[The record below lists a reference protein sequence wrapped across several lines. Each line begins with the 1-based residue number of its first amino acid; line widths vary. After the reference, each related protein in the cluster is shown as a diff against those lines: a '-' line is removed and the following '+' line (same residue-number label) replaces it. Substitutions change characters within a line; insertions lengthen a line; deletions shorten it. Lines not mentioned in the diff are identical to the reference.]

1 MKVAFM
7 ELGIFPLPIFIL
19 PGGKLKLRIFEPK
32 YIRLVKESFSSNGF
46 VLSMYNDEATFNS
59 ADVGMIVE
67 IVNFDTLKDG
77 LLSIDVQAK
86 GFVKLSNM
94 YLESDG
100 LLKADTQPVNHWAN
114 DTKYDPLHKEDEITQ
129 FLNQAFNNSKQ
140 LNTLYSETKFE
151 DKVWVCARILEI
163 LPITTFNKVKI
174 STLNFEQ
181 CENFLHTVIKGK

>member
-46 VLSMYNDEATFNS
+46 VLSMYNDETTFNS

-86 GFVKLSNM
+86 GFMKLSNM
-94 YLESDG
+94 YLEPDG
-100 LLKADTQPVNHWAN
+100 LLKADTQPINHWSN
-114 DTKYDPLHKEDEITQ
+114 DTKYDPLHKDDEITQ
-129 FLNQAFNNSKQ
+129 FLNQAFNNSEQ
-140 LNTLYSETKFE
+140 LNTLYCETNFE

-163 LPITTFNKVKI
+163 LPITTQNKVKL